1 MAKTASTKRGQLAD
15 RIARDIQSGTFAPGM
30 WLKQIDLE
38 RRYGATRLEVR
49 AALDRL
55 AQRRLVR
62 HLANRG
68 YHVFQA
74 DGREATE
81 ILAIRC
87 MLETG
92 VADSIVHHATPAAI
106 AELDALA
113 RRFEDLLPHGTLI
126 ELYGRIWRFTRR
138 CFGSPAIGSSCVSSA
153 ICAAVPLQRRRAN
166 GVPTPASSSR
176 RASTRKWSGPSPP
189 ATRRA
194 SGRSSICIS
203 GSLRGTSATTPP
215 RWLAAQRSAPG
226 YAPTLTLHQT
236 ASNESREIT

>member
-126 ELYGRIWRFTRR
+126 ELYEANLAFHQTLLRLSGNRELVRLVGDLRGRT
-138 CFGSPAIGSSCVSSA
+138 SSA
-153 ICAAVPLQRRRAN
+153 
-166 GVPTPASSSR
+166 PASQWRTHARIEQSAREHKEMVRAIAAGDAPRLRTIIDLHIRQPPRDIRNDATEMAR
-176 RASTRKWSGPSPP
+176 RT
-189 ATRRA
+189 TLRA
-194 SGRSSICIS
+194 R
-203 GSLRGTSATTPP
+203 LRAHTDTPP
-215 RWLAAQRSAPG
+215 DRV
-226 YAPTLTLHQT
+226 
-236 ASNESREIT
+236 

>member
-126 ELYGRIWRFTRR
+126 ELYEANLAFHQTLLRLSGNRELVRLVGDLRGRT
-138 CFGSPAIGSSCVSSA
+138 SSA
-153 ICAAVPLQRRRAN
+153 
-166 GVPTPASSSR
+166 PASQWRTHARIEQSAREHKEMVRAIAAGDAPRLRTIIDLHIRQPPRDIRNDATEMAR
-176 RASTRKWSGPSPP
+176 RTAL
-189 ATRRA
+189 RA
-194 SGRSSICIS
+194 R
-203 GSLRGTSATTPP
+203 LRAHTDTPP
-215 RWLAAQRSAPG
+215 DRV
-226 YAPTLTLHQT
+226 
-236 ASNESREIT
+236 